1 MDTILFDI
9 PPNFKTILC
18 ALSRKLSI
26 KRVRFVYGTL
36 KLDIFLFSTFLLH
49 YIHNQFHSDDNNDGQ
64 IIEIRRI
71 TRISD
76 VIGTRCHI
84 VFIKFHIK

>member
-1 MDTILFDI
+1 MDNILFDI
-9 PPNFKTILC
+9 APNFKTILF

-26 KRVRFVYGTL
+26 KRVQFVYETH

-49 YIHNQFHSDDNNDGQ
+49 LQHNQFHSDDNNDVQ

-71 TRISD
+71 T
-76 VIGTRCHI
+76 
-84 VFIKFHIK
+84 